1 MEPPYRGMGSTHT
14 GVYSINPW
22 SHTDSRYITFA
33 AAYSLP
39 RMTKLQ
45 SSPIVAI
52 DDDAEHLAYV
62 TALVT
67 RMGRPCLG
75 FATAREAIAFMKA
88 NRVEL
93 VITDIF
99 MPDMDGFELLRA
111 LSTTFPQVPVVTLS
125 GEGRMTK
132 DFYLECAQH
141 LGAVAAL
148 RKPFD
153 PDALRRIV
161 EQFAPRD
168 AVATRDHQD
177 AKQPSAGE
185 NHS

>member
-1 MEPPYRGMGSTHT
+1 
-14 GVYSINPW
+14 
-22 SHTDSRYITFA
+22 
-33 AAYSLP
+33 L
-39 RMTKLQ
+39 
-45 SSPIVAI
+45 PIVAI
-52 DDDAEHLAYV
+52 DDDEEHLAYV
-62 TALVT
+62 TTLVT
-67 RMGRPCLG
+67 RMGRHCVG
-75 FATAREAIAFMKA
+75 FANAREAIAFMKG

-111 LSTTFPQVPVVTLS
+111 LSTAFPEVGVVTLS

-148 RKPFD
+148 RKPLD

-161 EQFAPRD
+161 EQFASGD
-168 AVATRDHQD
+168 AVATRGRSDG
-177 AKQPSAGE
+177 KPSSAG
-185 NHS
+185 NQS